1 MQRPKMNYRN
11 IDKIQSN
18 RIAENLTKAGD
29 NAHRRR
35 GSGSKW
41 YAKGDAISRMFLVE
55 AKDKATPSKTR
66 TISKEVFNK
75 LREEAIYE
83 GRIPLYV
90 VGFGDGKD
98 FYILE
103 EGDFADIIGR
113 LLNYEKRLAEAQRM
127 IEDDEDILDIQSV
140 LEGNLEG

>member
-18 RIAENLTKAGD
+18 RIAENLTQAGD
-29 NAHRRR
+29 TAHRRR

-103 EGDFADIIGR
+103 EGDFADIVGR
-113 LLNYEKRLAEAQRM
+113 LLNYERRLAEAQRM
-127 IEDDEDILDIQSV
+127 IEDGEDILDIQSV
-140 LEGNLEG
+140 LEGNVE